1 MDAYEGLTRL
11 GLSEKEARVYYD
23 LIEHGESSAGK
34 ITYRV
39 KFHRRNVYDAL
50 QGLSSKG
57 LVTGVVKGG
66 TRLFSAT
73 PAESLRTI
81 VREKEMILSELLPVL
96 EKKQDRKSGEPSV
109 VVYQGKEGLKTI
121 HEDILKENRDYL
133 IYGGSV
139 QAAAVLGDYFN
150 LWNKKR
156 VRRGLKIQ
164 GIWIDTPEVRS
175 KLAAMPL
182 VEPKF
187 IPKEHFSHVV
197 WWLYADKLVLVLY
210 REEPIAVVIES
221 EDFART
227 YRNFFKLMWRVAR
240 K

>member
-1 MDAYEGLTRL
+1 MEIYEGLQNL
-11 GLSEKEARVYYD
+11 GLRKKEAKVYRD
-23 LIEHGESSAGK
+23 LLEGGETSAGK
-34 ITYRV
+34 IAERC
-39 KFHRRNVYDAL
+39 KIHRRSVYDAL
-50 QGLSSKG
+50 EALSGKG
-57 LVTGVVKGG
+57 LVTGVFKSGVKV
-66 TRLFSAT
+66 FSVT
-73 PAESLRTI
+73 PLDSFKTLLK
-81 VREKEMILSELLPVL
+81 EKELVMSEILPMLAKRQS
-96 EKKQDRKSGEPSV
+96 KQSQTPRIT
-109 VVYQGKEGLKTI
+109 VYQGKDGLKTI
-121 HEDILKENRDYL
+121 HEDILRENRGYS

-139 QAAAVLGDYFN
+139 QAASVLKDYFPF
-150 LWNKKR
+150 WTKRR
-156 VRRGLKIQ
+156 VRLGLTIK

-175 KLAAMPL
+175 KLAIMPL